1 MKVSFGFIL
10 LIAGILGIARGGVDS
25 PEQNLG
31 HLGQMIGTG
40 PGVAS
45 FVTLAAAFF
54 LVGGLLILA
63 KTGRF
68 SFEGSRGDAKADA
81 GRVVPPLRA
90 ADVHS
95 ANENT

>member
-1 MKVSFGFIL
+1 VKVSFGFIL

-25 PEQNLG
+25 PEQNLA
-31 HLGQMIGTG
+31 QMIGTG

-45 FVTLAAAFF
+45 FVTLAAAFL

-68 SFEGSRGDAKADA
+68 SFEGSRGHAKTDA
-81 GRVVPPLRA
+81 GRVVPSLRA
-90 ADVHS
+90 GDVHS